1 MPDSKIREFGQW
13 ITAEEW
19 IDSTAEDDPSIQVVT
34 FEKIIENKIDIRT
47 EVVEEKTHE
56 SLQKEREVRDI

>member
-34 FEKIIENKIDIRT
+34 FEKIIANKM
-47 EVVEEKTHE
+47 EKYFTAKNC
-56 SLQKEREVRDI
+56 QI